1 MAGVFKARLV
11 LTAQG
16 SMEKWTY
23 LLEGEATDPP
33 AVDHIS
39 KTCRSG
45 QRSSISIDV
54 PNHSDVDIVYQVFT
68 DLPVVQGDSMLT
80 VPAGGSQAY
89 HMTVW
94 AMISGMYTGTVTF
107 TNSNGNYEWFTLAL
121 EVLEPPKLASF
132 DVEAIVGAAK
142 EITVH
147 VDNPCAEE
155 IKLSTTYGTS
165 SSLFGPDTHF
175 MAPYESKD
183 IKFYFSPVEPGSTT
197 SHVKLANPVV
207 GEFWYG
213 NLPNGVLHP
222 RFPNASW

>member
-1 MAGVFKARLV
+1 MFKASLV

-16 SMEKWTY
+16 GKEKWTY

-39 KTCRSG
+39 MSCG
-45 QRSSISIDV
+45 AGHRSSVRIDV
-54 PNHSDVDIVYQVFT
+54 PNHSDEDIVYQVFT
-68 DLPVVQGDSMLT
+68 DLPILQGDPMLT

-121 EVLEPPKLASF
+121 EVLEPPKLASIY
-132 DVEAIVGAAK
+132 VEAMVGTAK

-147 VDNPCAEE
+147 MENPCAED
-155 IKLSTTYGTS
+155 IKLSTSYGTS
-165 SSLFGPDTHF
+165 SSLFGPDTHWL
-175 MAPYESKD
+175 APYESRH
-183 IKFYFSPVEPGSTT
+183 IKFYFSPLETGHTT

-213 NLPNGVLHP
+213 HLPSAVVHQ
-222 RFPNASW
+222 RFHSVP